1 MRRSGWLACTLA
13 GGLLAV
19 PAIAQQSATSGQ
31 QPAKQ
36 QQQPAVAKTHLK
48 VGDTAPEFALKDY
61 AGKTVKLK
69 SYRGK
74 KNVVLAFY
82 VAANTGG

>member
-1 MRRSGWLACTLA
+1 MKRSGWLACSLA
-13 GGLLAV
+13 GCLFAV
-19 PAIAQQSATSGQ
+19 PAFAQQQ
-31 QPAKQ
+31 QPPPAKQ
-36 QQQPAVAKTHLK
+36 QPQQQPVAKTHLK

>member
-1 MRRSGWLACTLA
+1 MRRPGWLAYALA
-13 GGLLAV
+13 ASLGTA
-19 PAIAQQSATSGQ
+19 AMFAQQPPQ

-36 QQQPAVAKTHLK
+36 QPPPAPKTHLK
-48 VGDTAPEFALKDY
+48 VGDAAPDFSLKDNN
-61 AGKTVKLK
+61 GKTVKLK

-82 VAANTGG
+82 VIAFTGG

>member
-1 MRRSGWLACTLA
+1 MKRLRWLACTAACAMLA
-13 GGLLAV
+13 GTT
-19 PAIAQQSATSGQ
+19 IAQQSGSGAQ

-36 QQQPAVAKTHLK
+36 QQPVAHTHLK
-48 VGDTAPEFALKDY
+48 VGDKAPEFTLKDTNN
-61 AGKTVKLK
+61 KTVKLK
-69 SYRGK
+69 SYLGK